1 MIQEPPPPQS
11 LNLIK
16 SLLQLRERALGGQG
30 PGCACVEGTLLD
42 LCDSLDKHLVPGR
55 RTQKG
60 SHCAATTEAALTCCL
75 SREADNERERM
86 VHVFLPFHQE

>member
-1 MIQEPPPPQS
+1 MIQEPPPTES

-16 SLLQLRERALGGQG
+16 SLLHLRERALGGQG
-30 PGCACVEGTLLD
+30 QGCARVEGTLLD

-75 SREADNERERM
+75 SREADNETM